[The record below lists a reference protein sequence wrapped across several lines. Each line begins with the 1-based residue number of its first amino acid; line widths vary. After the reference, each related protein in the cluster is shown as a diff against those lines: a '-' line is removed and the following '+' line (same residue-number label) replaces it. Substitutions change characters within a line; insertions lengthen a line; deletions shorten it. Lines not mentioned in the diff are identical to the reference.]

1 MLGTK
6 INTEAYRQL
15 VINKKSEFVHNENI
29 GKLNYL
35 SAYVPFKNI
44 ENKLLAYLNLPY
56 FTKQNLL
63 KKEISILVV
72 TVINIYVL
80 LFLLAIVIAVVI
92 SGKIT
97 KPLRLIQKKF
107 REIELGKKN
116 EPISYESQDEIG
128 SLVKEYN
135 KMVAEL
141 SKSAEL
147 LAKSERESAWREMA
161 KQIAHE
167 IKNPLTPMKLSVQH
181 LQKAWKDKAPN
192 WDEHLGR
199 VSKTLIK
206 QIDTLSAIATGFSNF
221 AQIPKANNEVVDI
234 VVNVFADKEQLLQV
248 FNNLIKN
255 AIQAIPDNVE
265 GLIKIELFTS
275 ENIVKV
281 KVADNG
287 KGISDE
293 LKDKLFTPNFTTKT
307 SGMGLGLTIAKNI
320 VENANG
326 TIWFETEI
334 GKGTTFFVELP
345 IYISRKARKERKEK

>member
-1 MLGTK
+1 MTVIVLLFVYRTAFPSYK
-6 INTEAYRQL
+6 YPFIILYFVSIVYFPFRYFSRIKSSINSF
-15 VINKKSEFVHNENI
+15 I
-29 GKLNYL
+29 
-35 SAYVPFKNI
+35 KN
-44 ENKLLAYLNLPY
+44 
-56 FTKQNLL
+56 NLL
-63 KKEISILVV
+63 IILL
-72 TVINIYVL
+72 III

-135 KMVAEL
+135 RMVAEL

-192 WDEHLGR
+192 WDEHLSR

-221 AQIPKANNEVVDI
+221 AQIPKANNEVVDSI
-234 VVNVFADKEQLLQV
+234 VIIKNSVNLFEDTKNIKVTIDLHQNKRVNVFADKEQLLQV

-275 ENIVKV
+275 ENTLKV
-281 KVADNG
+281 KVVDNG

-345 IYISRKARKERKEK
+345 VYKKN